1 MSDATQQV
9 GLDARGRWLHS
20 PPISL
25 ARRLSLYFV
34 YAALALSLIQG
45 HVHPTGLLIIGGF
58 VVVFHVATRPLTS
71 DFLVRFP
78 SYLVVLRILL
88 VIMCLGLLLP
98 WLPLPPAWLSRE
110 EIAFTITSLL
120 ITSGWTVMVMIFL
133 FQARQ
138 VRLDTIFSGV
148 AAYFL
153 LAITWTELYKVLSY
167 FHPHSFSPP
176 LTGYAIDPAIAHMR
190 ALYYSLSTITSVGFG
205 DILPRRAM
213 AQFLSTLEAAAGQ
226 LFLAVL
232 IARLVSRHLSEAV
245 TPLAPAPPPPRHRPK
260 AAKFSRRLR
269 RRRRMPR

>member
-1 MSDATQQV
+1 MSEATQQV
-9 GLDARGRWLHS
+9 GLDAQGRWLPS
-20 PPISL
+20 PPITL

-34 YAALALSLIQG
+34 YAALALSLLQG
-45 HVHPTGLLIIGGF
+45 HIHPVGLLIIGGF
-58 VVVFHVATRPLTS
+58 LVVFHVATRPLTS

-88 VIMCLGLLLP
+88 VIMCLGLALP
-98 WLPLPPAWLSRE
+98 LLPLPSAWLTRE
-110 EIAFTITSLL
+110 QIAVTITSLL

-167 FHPHSFSPP
+167 FHPHSFQPSFTHSAAAPETVH
-176 LTGYAIDPAIAHMR
+176 LR
-190 ALYYSLSTITSVGFG
+190 ALYYSLSTITTVGFG
-205 DILPRRAM
+205 DILPRGAM
-213 AQFLSTLEAAAGQ
+213 AQLLSGLEAAAGQ

-232 IARLVSRHLSEAV
+232 IARLVSRHLSSSI
-245 TPLAPAPPPPRHRPK
+245 TPLAPPAPPPRHRPK
-260 AAKFSRRLR
+260 AAKLSRRLR
-269 RRRRMPR
+269 RRRRWPR